1 MDEYIANYE
10 SYTKYI
16 VYDFR
21 LGDGGIGDCCK
32 FFMHLLCM
40 CITHKYRICY
50 LINDI
55 IIEKYLRL
63 KYDKFYI
70 QSHELPSEFL
80 VVTNINEIVNS
91 NCNLIR
97 PYVLYNVY
105 SYDAIIIKL
114 NDIFE
119 FSQPIHSNY
128 DRLFPHNITSYV
140 SIHLRLGDRYLETDK
155 SFVVVKHDQRYFNE
169 GYLFRFIEENA
180 HLNIVF
186 FCDNNS
192 YKRQLKSKY
201 PSIIIIDAHV
211 GHTSLSN
218 TTEEQI
224 VDAVTEFYIMC
235 KSSHI
240 YSASSYSGF
249 SIMASKF
256 NNTPLTNI
264 SGK

>member
-50 LINDI
+50 LINNI

-169 GYLFRFIEENA
+169 GYLFRFI
-180 HLNIVF
+180 
-186 FCDNNS
+186 
-192 YKRQLKSKY
+192 
-201 PSIIIIDAHV
+201 
-211 GHTSLSN
+211 
-218 TTEEQI
+218 
-224 VDAVTEFYIMC
+224 
-235 KSSHI
+235 
-240 YSASSYSGF
+240 
-249 SIMASKF
+249 
-256 NNTPLTNI
+256 
-264 SGK
+264 